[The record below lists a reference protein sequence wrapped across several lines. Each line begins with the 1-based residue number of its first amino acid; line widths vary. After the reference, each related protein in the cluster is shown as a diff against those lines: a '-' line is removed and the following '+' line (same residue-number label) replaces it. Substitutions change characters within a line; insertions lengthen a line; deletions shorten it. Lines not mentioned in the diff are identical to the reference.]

1 MYLELELQKKLV
13 YNILILAADSIYI
26 YIKHKIKHLANNKS
40 HNHNKIKNSASP
52 YLKHLLKTFQK
63 HSPHNPPHY
72 SQCRSTEKSS
82 KRKREE
88 KCSIVNPGD

>member
-13 YNILILAADSIYI
+13 YNILILVTADSIYI

-63 HSPHNPPHY
+63 RSPHNPPHY
-72 SQCRSTEKSS
+72 SQCSRH
-82 KRKREE
+82 RKIFKEE
-88 KCSIVNPGD
+88 ERGKV